1 MTSDDPVVIVGMAIE
16 APGGVTDADSY
27 WSLLSEQREAL
38 GRFPTDRGWAIRD
51 LLDGS
56 RRDGFKPIHDL
67 GGFLDDAAAFDPA
80 FFGISPREAVAMD
93 PQQRVALRLAWR
105 ALENSGINPD
115 DVAGHDVGCYVG
127 ASYLEYGPELT
138 EYSNHSGHL
147 ITGTSLG
154 VISGR
159 IAYTLD
165 LAGPAMTID
174 TSCSSALTAFH
185 MAAQAI
191 RSGDCDLALTGGVCV
206 MGTPGYFVEF
216 SKQHALSDDGRCR
229 PYSALAS
236 GTVWAEGAAM
246 FLLQKRSRALA
257 DGRHVLAEVLAS
269 TVNQDGRTVGL
280 TAPSGTAQARLFGKA
295 IDAAGV
301 RPQDVGMIEGHGTG
315 TRLGDRTELVVAGPD
330 LRRHRTGCGRTA
342 RVGQVERRSR
352 AGGGRRARPGQGAR
366 RSTPWSRSG
375 DPARRRGQPRDR
387 LGSTRSAPG
396 RQADAVARNRRQ
408 PDRGGVGV
416 RHEWNQRPRRG
427 VDARAPEPRRGG
439 RLMVGTP
446 LPDGRTPVLLSA
458 HAEDLVAA
466 DAAAILAFVDRRPA
480 TEVADVASTLLR
492 TRRLRRYR
500 AVVRAA
506 DADELRAGLAALAA
520 GDDHPLVTRATAPG
534 AQAGNPRVAFV
545 FPGQGSQW
553 PSMGAAAYDRLPEYR
568 AEVDA
573 CAAVFSAVG
582 AASPLD
588 YLLAKPGART
598 NDFSQVRI
606 QGAQFVHGVALARV
620 WRSAGVLPDIT
631 VGHSL
636 GEIGAAYVAGAITLP
651 VAVGVV
657 IARATLLDRLTGP
670 YRVAVLGI
678 TEDEAR
684 DVIAHTP
691 GWLELSVVNSKSS
704 VAVSGDG
711 DAVAAAVRAV
721 SEGGSFAKPIEM
733 WFPAHTTALDPMRS
747 ELDALLPGGE
757 FLDTPVEFIGSATAD
772 IVPAG
777 TSFAD
782 YWYGNLRSTVRF
794 DRAVATAVDRGART
808 FVEMSAHPALLF
820 AMGDVLDDLPDVA
833 EGTVTMVGSGRRDE
847 DVTDRLSAN
856 IAAVVAA
863 DTDHGWTDPLD
874 RSRKPLRDFPFAP
887 MRTGRHWAAPEPLP
901 PIAGITVAVEQW
913 QPVPAT
919 TAGEVRR
926 VAVLDAGEPNPSPTR
941 CARPSTAP
949 TDCGRPTSSTRTSSS
964 SSPTTSRSTTPSR
977 RQPISPT
984 AGSAAC

>member
-315 TRLGDRTELVVAGPD
+315 TRLGDRTEL
-330 LRRHRTGCGRTA
+330 
-342 RVGQVERRSR
+342 RS
-352 AGGGRRARPGQGAR
+352 
-366 RSTPWSRSG
+366 
-375 DPARRRGQPRDR
+375 
-387 LGSTRSAPG
+387 
-396 RQADAVARNRRQ
+396 
-408 PDRGGVGV
+408 
-416 RHEWNQRPRRG
+416 
-427 VDARAPEPRRGG
+427 
-439 RLMVGTP
+439 
-446 LPDGRTPVLLSA
+446 
-458 HAEDLVAA
+458 
-466 DAAAILAFVDRRPA
+466 LAQ
-480 TEVADVASTLLR
+480 T
-492 TRRLRRYR
+492 Y
-500 AVVRAA
+500 
-506 DADELRAGLAALAA
+506 G
-520 GDDHPLVTRATAPG
+520 ATAPG
-534 AQAGNPRVAFV
+534 AGALL
-545 FPGQGSQW
+545 GSVKSNVGHAQ
-553 PSMGAAAYDRLPEYR
+553 AAAGGL
-568 AEVDA
+568 
-573 CAAVFSAVG
+573 G
-582 AASPLD
+582 
-588 YLLAKPGART
+588 LAKVLVAARHGA
-598 NDFSQVRI
+598 V
-606 QGAQFVHGVALARV
+606 
-620 WRSAGVLPDIT
+620 P
-631 VGHSL
+631 
-636 GEIGAAYVAGAITLP
+636 
-651 VAVGVV
+651 
-657 IARATLLDRLTGP
+657 ATLH
-670 YRVAVLGI
+670 V
-678 TEDEAR
+678 DEASR
-684 DVIAHTP
+684 EIDWEAQGLRLAAKQTP
-691 GWLELSVVNSKSS
+691 WP
-704 VAVSGDG
+704 ATDG
-711 DAVAAAVRAV
+711 SR
-721 SEGGSFAKPIEM
+721 
-733 WFPAHTTALDPMRS
+733 
-747 ELDALLPGGE
+747 
-757 FLDTPVEFIGSATAD
+757 
-772 IVPAG
+772 
-777 TSFAD
+777 
-782 YWYGNLRSTVRF
+782 
-794 DRAVATAVDRGART
+794 
-808 FVEMSAHPALLF
+808 
-820 AMGDVLDDLPDVA
+820 
-833 EGTVTMVGSGRRDE
+833 
-847 DVTDRLSAN
+847 
-856 IAAVVAA
+856 IAAVSAFGMSGTNAHVVVSMPEHQSPDGEAA
-863 DTDHGWTDPLD
+863 
-874 RSRKPLRDFPFAP
+874 
-887 MRTGRHWAAPEPLP
+887 
-901 PIAGITVAVEQW
+901 
-913 QPVPAT
+913 
-919 TAGEVRR
+919 
-926 VAVLDAGEPNPSPTR
+926 
-941 CARPSTAP
+941 
-949 TDCGRPTSSTRTSSS
+949 
-964 SSPTTSRSTTPSR
+964 
-977 RQPISPT
+977 
-984 AGSAAC
+984 